1 MQAVHRHFITQP
13 DVDTLGGRISRARED
28 MQIATAELARR
39 LGVRSDTV
47 RDWEN
52 DRAEPRANRVVM
64 LAGVL
69 GVSPTWLLTGIGETP
84 TATDA
89 TSQLSGLI
97 DQIST
102 LRDMH
107 TDIGRTIRL
116 IESEAERLSGVLAPL

>member
-1 MQAVHRHFITQP
+1 MQAVHKRFIAPP

-28 MQIATAELARR
+28 MQIASAELARR

-69 GVSPTWLLTGIGETP
+69 GVSPTWLLTGIGGAP
-84 TATDA
+84 TTTDA
-89 TSQLSGLI
+89 ARQLSGLI
-97 DQIST
+97 DQIAL

-107 TDIGRTIRL
+107 VNMGRTIKL
-116 IESEAERLSGVLAPL
+116 IELEAERLAGGLTPQ